1 MLRYSRLH
9 ALRENPG
16 SEEIQQFMM
25 RLSRSL
31 RKYRWLVFT
40 GWLLALVPA
49 IYLAM
54 TQAGNLTGGGFEVA
68 GSQSLAVHDQLEELY
83 HDEGASSLALVAAPR
98 PDASY
103 QDMNDAVALLKRIA
117 GEFPG
122 VTEAP
127 NPTQRPPQPDRPY
140 VVSLRLDARNAGTSD
155 VAKQLRGKVGIKGD
169 QPGQTANGRVRLY
182 VIGQGALSA
191 AAAANTKRDIAAAES
206 WNLPII
212 LIVLLAV
219 FGSLAAAAIPLALG
233 ICTVVVTMGLVYLLS
248 EYTTMSVFVTS
259 TVSMFGIA
267 LAVDYSLF
275 ILMRF
280 REELRAGRQPT
291 EAVDA
296 AMATSGLAVV
306 LSGMTVVAS
315 LTGIYLINTP
325 ALKSMAT
332 GAILAVAVAMLTA
345 ATLTPAVLATF
356 GRAAAKRS
364 ALLHWSR
371 QPESTQSRFWNRW
384 IGWVMRRP
392 WISALAASAVLLVM
406 AVPAASMVLGNSLLR
421 QFDSSHEIRAGVA
434 GAAEALGPG
443 ALGPIRVLIT
453 FPDGGAASP
462 EHSQTIAA
470 IRQRMTEAPNVVTVS
485 PPQSAEDSSSA
496 SLSAVLSVDPEAM
509 RARDTV
515 GWMRTQ
521 LPKIPDPGTARVD
534 VGGPTALI
542 KDFDDRVSQTEPL
555 VLLFV
560 ALIAFVMLL
569 ISIHSVFL
577 AFKGVLMTLLSVAA
591 AYGSLVMVFQW
602 GWLQDLGFTQIS
614 SIDSTV
620 PPLVLAMTFGLS
632 MDYEI
637 FLLTRIRERFLHT
650 GNTRDAVAYGVSTS
664 ARTITSAALIMIAVF
679 IGFAFAG
686 MPLVAEIGVACA
698 VAIAVDATVVRLVLV
713 PALMAMFAQWNWW
726 LPKWLRRVLP
736 SVDFERPLPE
746 VDLGDVVVIP
756 DDISALAAPSADLRM
771 VLKSAAKL
779 RHLAPDAICV
789 ADPLAFTGCGRNG
802 NHAVPGLQK
811 ELEKGL
817 ENGLDQCLEKGRGLG
832 PGQIPHQVDI
842 GDEPVGVG
850 ASPGGAGSSS
860 KTATNGHSAAKKLV
874 DGLTSRNGIARAIA
888 GMDRPVHPVT
898 LWRGRLSVAI
908 DALEAGLETQ
918 TDSAEDEK
926 YERRSPVETTHVQLP
941 TGDRLL
947 VPTGAEALRLKGYL
961 IMCRNSSRD
970 FADFADMVETLE
982 PETAAVVLAGMDRYY
997 CCETPRRQWIASQLV
1012 RRLADPHPSDFSD
1025 DEWSEPDAKADWE
1038 EVRQRCLSVAVAMLE
1053 EAR

>member
-1 MLRYSRLH
+1 
-9 ALRENPG
+9 
-16 SEEIQQFMM
+16 MM

-54 TQAGNLTGGGFEVA
+54 TQSGNLTGGGFEVA
-68 GSQSLAVHDQLEELY
+68 GSQSLAVHDQLEDLY

-103 QDMNDAVALLKRIA
+103 QDINDAVALLRRIA

-127 NPTQRPPQPDRPY
+127 NPAQPPPQPDRPY
-140 VVSLRLDARNAGTSD
+140 VLSLRLDARNAGTSD
-155 VAKQLRGKVGIKGD
+155 VAKQLREKVGIKGD
-169 QPGQTANGRVRLY
+169 QSGQTADGRVRLY

-191 AAAANTKRDIAAAES
+191 AAAANTKRDIAAAEH

-219 FGSLAAAAIPLALG
+219 FGSLAAAAIPLTLG

-248 EYTTMSVFVTS
+248 AYTTMSVFVTS

-306 LSGMTVVAS
+306 LSGMTVIAS
-315 LTGIYLINTP
+315 LTAIYLIDTP

-345 ATLTPAVLATF
+345 ATMTPAVLATF

-371 QPESTQSRFWNRW
+371 RPESTQSRFWNRW
-384 IGWVMRRP
+384 VGWVMRRP
-392 WISALAASAVLLVM
+392 WASAAAASLVLLVM
-406 AVPAASMVLGNSLLR
+406 AVPTASMVLGNSLLR
-421 QFDSSHEIRAGVA
+421 QFDSSHEVRAGVA
-434 GAAEALGPG
+434 AAAQALGPG
-443 ALGPIRVLIT
+443 ALGPVRVLIT
-453 FPDGGAASP
+453 FPDGGAASA
-462 EHSQTIAA
+462 EHGVTIAA
-470 IRQRMTEAPNVVTVS
+470 IRNRVTQAPNIVSVS
-485 PPQSAEDSSSA
+485 PPQFAEDNSSA
-496 SLSAVLSVDPEAM
+496 LLSAVLSVDPEDMKARETVTWL
-509 RARDTV
+509 RA
-515 GWMRTQ
+515 Q
-521 LPKIPDPGTARVD
+521 LPTIPDPGTARVD

-542 KDFDDRVSQTEPL
+542 KDFDDRVSATEPV
-555 VLLFV
+555 VLLVV

-577 AFKGVLMTLLSVAA
+577 ALKGVLMTLLSVAA

-602 GWLQDLGFTQIS
+602 GWLQDLGFAHIS

-637 FLLTRIRERFLHT
+637 FLLTRIRERFLHS

-726 LPKWLRRVLP
+726 LPRWLRRVLP
-736 SVDFERPLPE
+736 SVDFERPLPA

-756 DDISALAAPSADLRM
+756 ADISALAAPSADLRS

-779 RHLAPDAICV
+779 RNLAPDAICV

-802 NHAVPGLQK
+802 
-811 ELEKGL
+811 KGL
-817 ENGLDQCLEKGRGLG
+817 HQGPNANPETNRGLG

-842 GDEPVGVG
+842 GDDRSQ
-850 ASPGGAGSSS
+850 AGAGPAATGSSP
-860 KTATNGHSAAKKLV
+860 KTGTNGHSAAKKLV
-874 DGLTSRNGIARAIA
+874 GGLTSRNGVARAIA
-888 GMDRPVHPVT
+888 GGNRPVHPVT

-908 DALEAGLETQ
+908 DALQ
-918 TDSAEDEK
+918 TDVESCDPPRF
-926 YERRSPVETTHVQLP
+926 ERRGPVETTHVQLP
-941 TGDRLL
+941 TGDRLQ

-961 IMCRNSSRD
+961 IMCRNSRRD
-970 FADFADMVETLE
+970 YADFADMVETVE

-997 CCETPRRQWIASQLV
+997 CCQAPRRQWIATQLV
-1012 RRLADPHPSDFSD
+1012 RRLADPHPSDSGDDDWSD
-1025 DEWSEPDAKADWE
+1025 PDAEANWE
-1038 EVRQRCLSVAVAMLE
+1038 GVRQRCLSVAVAMLE
-1053 EAR
+1053 ETR

>member
-1 MLRYSRLH
+1 
-9 ALRENPG
+9 
-16 SEEIQQFMM
+16 M

-31 RKYRWLVFT
+31 RKYRWLVFA

-49 IYLAM
+49 VYLAL
-54 TQAGNLTGGGFEVA
+54 TQSGNLTGGGFDVA
-68 GSQSLAVHDQLEELY
+68 GSQSLAVHDQLEDLY
-83 HDEGASSLALVAAPR
+83 HDQGGSSLALVAAPR
-98 PDASY
+98 ADASY
-103 QDMNDAVALLKRIA
+103 QDMNDAVAQLRRIA
-117 GEFPG
+117 AEVPG
-122 VTEAP
+122 TTEIP

-140 VVSLRLDARNAGTSD
+140 VLSVRLDSRNTSD
-155 VAKQLRGKVGIKGD
+155 VAKQLRTKVGIKGD

-191 AAAANTKRDIAAAES
+191 AAAANTKHDIAAAEK
-206 WNLPII
+206 WNLPVI

-248 EYTTMSVFVTS
+248 AYTTMSVFVTS

-280 REELRAGRQPT
+280 REELRSGRQPR

-306 LSGMTVVAS
+306 LSGMTVIAS
-315 LTGIYLINTP
+315 LTGIYVINTP

-332 GAILAVAVAMLTA
+332 GAILAVAVAMLTST
-345 ATLTPAVLATF
+345 TLTPAALATF

-371 QPESTQSRFWNRW
+371 RPESTQSKFWNRW

-392 WISALAASAVLLVM
+392 WMSALAASLVLLVM
-406 AVPAASMVLGNSLLR
+406 AAPAASMVLGNSLLR
-421 QFDSSHEIRAGVA
+421 QFDSSHEIRAGV
-434 GAAEALGPG
+434 GAAAQALGPG
-443 ALGPIRVLIT
+443 ALGPVRVLIN

-462 EHSQTIAA
+462 EHSHTVGAV
-470 IRQRMTEAPNVVTVS
+470 RQRMAQAPNIVSVS
-485 PPQSAEDSSSA
+485 PPQFAEDNGSA
-496 SLSAVLSVDPEAM
+496 LLSAVLSVDPEDM
-509 RARDTV
+509 KARETV
-515 GWMRTQ
+515 GWMRAE
-521 LPKIPDPGTARVD
+521 LPKVPEAGTARVD

-542 KDFDDRVSQTEPL
+542 KDFDDRVSATEPL
-555 VLLFV
+555 VLGFV

-569 ISIHSVFL
+569 VSIHSVFL
-577 AFKGVLMTLLSVAA
+577 ALKGVLMTLLSVAA

-602 GWLQDLGFTQIS
+602 GWLRDLGFAQIS

-637 FLLTRIRERFLHT
+637 FLLTRIRERFLHS

-679 IGFAFAG
+679 VGFAFAG

-698 VAIAVDATVVRLVLV
+698 VAIAVDATVVRLVMV

-726 LPKWLRRVLP
+726 LPPWLSRVLP
-736 SVDFERPLPE
+736 SVDFDRPLPE

-756 DDISALAAPSADLRM
+756 DDISALTAPSADLRM

-779 RHLAPDAICV
+779 KHLAPDAICV
-789 ADPLAFTGCGRNG
+789 TDPLAFTGCGRTTAAG
-802 NHAVPGLQK
+802 ADPA
-811 ELEKGL
+811 
-817 ENGLDQCLEKGRGLG
+817 RGLG
-832 PGQIPHQVDI
+832 PGQIPHQVALR
-842 GDEPVGVG
+842 EEKVGVAAG
-850 ASPGGAGSSS
+850 PGEKIGSNGH
-860 KTATNGHSAAKKLV
+860 TNGSAGAKKPAARN
-874 DGLTSRNGIARAIA
+874 GRNGIAKAIA
-888 GMDRPVHPVT
+888 GADRPVHPVT
-898 LWRGRLSVAI
+898 LWRGRLSVAL
-908 DALEAGLETQ
+908 DALQ
-918 TDSAEDEK
+918 TDPDSGADRPRFR
-926 YERRSPVETTHVQLP
+926 RRSPVETTNVQLP

-947 VPTGAEALRLKGYL
+947 VPTGAETLRLKGYL
-961 IMCRNSSRD
+961 LMCRNSRRD
-970 FADFADMVETLE
+970 YADFADMVDALE

-997 CCETPRRQWIASQLV
+997 CCESSRRQWIATQLV
-1012 RRLADPHPSDFSD
+1012 RRLADPDPCDYPD
-1025 DEWSEPDAKADWE
+1025 DQGPDADAPADWE
-1038 EVRQRCLSVAVAMLE
+1038 QIRQRCLAVAVAMLE

>member
-1 MLRYSRLH
+1 
-9 ALRENPG
+9 
-16 SEEIQQFMM
+16 M

-49 IYLAM
+49 VYLAL
-54 TQAGNLTGGGFEVA
+54 TQSGNLTGGGFEVA
-68 GSQSLAVHDQLEELY
+68 GSQSLLVHDQLEELY
-83 HDEGASSLALVAAPR
+83 HDQGGSSLALVAAPR

-103 QDMNDAVALLKRIA
+103 ADINDAVALLRRTA
-117 GEFPG
+117 AEVPG
-122 VTEAP
+122 VSEVP

-140 VVSLRLDARNAGTSD
+140 VLSLRLDSKNTSD
-155 VAKQLRGKVGIKGD
+155 VAKQLRTKVGVKGD
-169 QPGQTANGRVRLY
+169 QAGQTANGRVRLY

-191 AAAANTKRDIAAAES
+191 AAAQNTKHDIAAAER
-206 WNLPII
+206 WNLPVI

-233 ICTVVVTMGLVYLLS
+233 VCTVVVTMGLVYLLS
-248 EYTTMSVFVTS
+248 SYTTMSVFVTS

-280 REELRAGRQPT
+280 REELRSGREPQ

-315 LTGIYLINTP
+315 LTGIYVINTP

-332 GAILAVAVAMLTA
+332 GAILAVAVAMLTST
-345 ATLTPAVLATF
+345 TLTPAALATF
-356 GRAAAKRS
+356 GRSAAKRS
-364 ALLHWSR
+364 AFLHWSR
-371 QPESTQSRFWNRW
+371 GPEGGQSRFWNRW
-384 IGWVMRRP
+384 IGGVMRRP
-392 WISALAASAVLLVM
+392 WMSALAASLVLLVM
-406 AVPAASMVLGNSLLR
+406 AAPASSMVLGNSLLR
-421 QFDSSHEIRAGVA
+421 QFDSSHEIRAGVGA
-434 GAAEALGPG
+434 AAEALGPG

-462 EHSQTIAA
+462 EHSQTIGA
-470 IRQRMTEAPNVVTVS
+470 IRQRMTQAPNIVS
-485 PPQSAEDSSSA
+485 VAPPQFAEDNGSA
-496 SLSAVLSVDPEAM
+496 LLSAVLSVDPEDM
-509 RARDTV
+509 RAREAV
-515 GWMRTQ
+515 GWMRAQ
-521 LPKIPDPGTARVD
+521 LPKVPDRGTARVD

-542 KDFDDRVSQTEPL
+542 KDFDDQVSKTEPL
-555 VLLFV
+555 VLAIV

-569 ISIHSVFL
+569 VSVHSVFL
-577 AFKGVLMTLLSVAA
+577 ALKGVLMTLLSVAA

-602 GWLQDLGFTQIS
+602 GWLKDLGFAQIS

-637 FLLTRIRERFLHT
+637 FLLTRIRERFLHA

-679 IGFAFAG
+679 VGFAFAG

-726 LPKWLRRVLP
+726 LPPWLSRILP
-736 SVDFERPLPE
+736 SVDFDRPLPA
-746 VDLGDVVVIP
+746 VDLADVVVIP
-756 DDISALAAPSADLRM
+756 DDISALTAPNADLRM

-779 RHLAPDAICV
+779 KHLAPDAICV
-789 ADPLAFTGCGRNG
+789 TDPLAFTGCGRSG
-802 NHAVPGLQK
+802 SQRHGALLQ
-811 ELEKGL
+811 GS
-817 ENGLDQCLEKGRGLG
+817 DQDRGRD

-842 GDEPVGVG
+842 DDERAGVGVVAADRRTGGNGHGNG
-850 ASPGGAGSSS
+850 ASGAR
-860 KTATNGHSAAKKLV
+860 KRVA
-874 DGLTSRNGIARAIA
+874 GLTSRNGIAKAIV
-888 GMDRPVHPVT
+888 GTDRPVHPVT

-908 DALEAGLETQ
+908 DALESEPE
-918 TDSAEDEK
+918 AEDQPI

-947 VPTGAEALRLKGYL
+947 VPTGAETLRLKGYL
-961 IMCRNSSRD
+961 IMCRNSRRD
-970 FADFADMVETLE
+970 YADFADMVETLE

-997 CCETPRRQWIASQLV
+997 CCQSPRRQWIATQLV
-1012 RRLADPHPSDFSD
+1012 RRLADPDPCDL
-1025 DEWSEPDAKADWE
+1025 DEEQGSEGEARPDWE
-1038 EVRQRCLSVAVAMLE
+1038 EIRQRCLSVAVAMLE

>member
-1 MLRYSRLH
+1 
-9 ALRENPG
+9 
-16 SEEIQQFMM
+16 M

-54 TQAGNLTGGGFEVA
+54 TQSGNLSGGGFEVA
-68 GSQSLAVHDQLEELY
+68 GSQSLAVHDQLEDLY
-83 HDEGASSLALVAAPR
+83 HDQGASSLALVAAPR

-103 QDMNDAVALLKRIA
+103 SDINDAVAQLRQIA
-117 GEFPG
+117 GEIPG
-122 VTEAP
+122 VTEVP

-140 VVSLRLDARNAGTSD
+140 VVSLRMDARNAGTSD
-155 VAKQLRGKVGIKGD
+155 LAKQLGQKVGIKGD
-169 QPGQTANGRVRLY
+169 QSGQTADGRVRLY

-191 AAAANTKRDIAAAES
+191 AAASNTKHDIAAAEK

-212 LIVLLAV
+212 LVVLLAV
-219 FGSLAAAAIPLALG
+219 FGLLAAATIPLALG
-233 ICTVVVTMGLVYLLS
+233 ACTVVVTMGLVYLLS
-248 EYTTMSVFVTS
+248 TYTTMSVFVTS

-315 LTGIYLINTP
+315 LTGIYIINTP

-332 GAILAVAVAMLTA
+332 GAILAVAVAMLTS

-364 ALLHWSR
+364 RLLHWSR
-371 QPESTQSRFWNRW
+371 QPEGTQSRFWNRW

-392 WISALAASAVLLVM
+392 WASAVAASVVLLVM

-421 QFDSSHEIRAGVA
+421 QFDSSHEIRAGV
-434 GAAEALGPG
+434 GAAAQALGPG
-443 ALGPIRVLIT
+443 ALGPIRVLVT

-462 EHSQTIAA
+462 EHSQTVTAV
-470 IRQRMTEAPNVVTVS
+470 RQRMTQAPNVVSVS
-485 PPQSAEDSSSA
+485 PPQFAEDNGSA
-496 SLSAVLSVDPEAM
+496 LVSAVLSVDPEDM
-509 RARDTV
+509 KARDTV

-521 LPKIPDPGTARVD
+521 LPKIPDAGTARVD

-602 GWLQDLGFTQIS
+602 GWLRDLGFTQIS

-637 FLLTRIRERFLHT
+637 FLLTRIRERFLHS

-726 LPKWLRRVLP
+726 LPRLLSRVLP
-736 SVDFERPLPE
+736 SVDFDRPLPE

-756 DDISALAAPSADLRM
+756 DDISALTAPSADLRM
-771 VLKSAAKL
+771 VLKSAARLK
-779 RHLAPDAICV
+779 HLAPDAICV

-802 NHAVPGLQK
+802 NTTPGGPA
-811 ELEKGL
+811 ES
-817 ENGLDQCLEKGRGLG
+817 RGLG
-832 PGQIPHQVDI
+832 PGQIPHQVNIDDD
-842 GDEPVGVG
+842 GAGVG
-850 ASPGGAGSSS
+850 AGAAS
-860 KTATNGHSAAKKLV
+860 KTSTNGHTATKKLV
-874 DGLTSRNGIARAIA
+874 GGLASRNGIARAIA
-888 GMDRPVHPVT
+888 GDRPVHPVT

-908 DALEAGLETQ
+908 DALEADADGV
-918 TDSAEDEK
+918 DRPR

-970 FADFADMVETLE
+970 YADFADMVDTVE
-982 PETAAVVLAGMDRYY
+982 PETAALVLAGMDRYY
-997 CCETPRRQWIASQLV
+997 CCQTPRREWMATQLV

-1025 DEWSEPDAKADWE
+1025 GQWPDSDAEADWDD
-1038 EVRQRCLSVAVAMLE
+1038 VRQRCLSVAVAMLE

>member
-1 MLRYSRLH
+1 
-9 ALRENPG
+9 
-16 SEEIQQFMM
+16 M
-25 RLSRSL
+25 RISRSL

-49 IYLAM
+49 VYLAM
-54 TQAGNLTGGGFEVA
+54 SQSGNLTGGGFEVA
-68 GSQSLAVHDQLEELY
+68 GSQSLAVHDQLEDLY
-83 HDEGASSLALVAAPR
+83 HDQGASSLALVAAPR

-103 QDMNDAVALLKRIA
+103 SDINDAVAMLRQVA

-122 VTEAP
+122 VTEVP

-155 VAKQLRGKVGIKGD
+155 LAKQLQQRVGVKGD

-191 AAAANTKRDIAAAES
+191 AAAANTKHDIAAAEK

-219 FGSLAAAAIPLALG
+219 FGSLAAATIPLALG
-233 ICTVVVTMGLVYLLS
+233 ACTVVVTMGLVYLLS
-248 EYTTMSVFVTS
+248 AYTTMSVFVTS

-280 REELRAGRQPT
+280 REELRAGRQPN

-315 LTGIYLINTP
+315 LTGIYIINTP

-332 GAILAVAVAMLTA
+332 GAIMAVAVAMLSA

-364 ALLHWSR
+364 RLLHWSR
-371 QPESTQSRFWNRW
+371 QPEGAQSRFWNRW

-392 WISALAASAVLLVM
+392 WASAVAASVVLLIM
-406 AVPAASMVLGNSLLR
+406 AVPAGSMVLGNSLLR
-421 QFDSSHEIRAGVA
+421 QFDSSHEIRAGV
-434 GAAEALGPG
+434 GAAAQALGPG
-443 ALGPIRVLIT
+443 ALGPIRVLIS

-462 EHSQTIAA
+462 EHSQTVAA
-470 IRQRMTEAPNVVTVS
+470 IRQKMTQAPNIVSVS
-485 PPQSAEDSSSA
+485 PPQFAEDNGSA
-496 SLSAVLSVDPEAM
+496 LVSAVLSVDPEDM

-521 LPKIPDPGTARVD
+521 LSKIPDPGTARVD

-542 KDFDDRVSQTEPL
+542 KDFDDRVSQTEPF

-560 ALIAFVMLL
+560 AAIAFVMLL

-602 GWLQDLGFTQIS
+602 GWLQGLGFTQIS

-637 FLLTRIRERFLHT
+637 FLLTRIRERFLHS

-713 PALMAMFAQWNWW
+713 PALMAMFTQWNWW
-726 LPKWLRRVLP
+726 MPRWLRRVLP
-736 SVDFERPLPE
+736 SVDFDRPLPE

-756 DDISALAAPSADLRM
+756 DDISALTPPSADLRM

-779 RHLAPDAICV
+779 KTLAPDAICV

-802 NHAVPGLQK
+802 KAAQPGFSQGP
-811 ELEKGL
+811 EGS
-817 ENGLDQCLEKGRGLG
+817 RGLG
-832 PGQIPHQVDI
+832 PGQIPHQVSID
-842 GDEPVGVG
+842 DEAGNGVG
-850 ASPGGAGSSS
+850 PAAAKNGG
-860 KTATNGHSAAKKLV
+860 NGHSAAKKLV
-874 DGLTSRNGIARAIA
+874 GGLASRNGIARAIA
-888 GMDRPVHPVT
+888 GDRPVHPVT

-908 DALEAGLETQ
+908 DALE
-918 TDSAEDEK
+918 TDVDDCEPPRF
-926 YERRSPVETTHVQLP
+926 ERRSPVETTNVQLP

-970 FADFADMVETLE
+970 YADFADMVDSVE
-982 PETAAVVLAGMDRYY
+982 PETAAVVLAGMDSYY
-997 CCETPRRQWIASQLV
+997 CCQTSRREWMATQLV
-1012 RRLADPHPSDFSD
+1012 RRLADPHPSDFGD
-1025 DEWSEPDAKADWE
+1025 DQWSEPDAKADWE
-1038 EVRQRCLSVAVAMLE
+1038 DVKQRCLSVAVAMLE